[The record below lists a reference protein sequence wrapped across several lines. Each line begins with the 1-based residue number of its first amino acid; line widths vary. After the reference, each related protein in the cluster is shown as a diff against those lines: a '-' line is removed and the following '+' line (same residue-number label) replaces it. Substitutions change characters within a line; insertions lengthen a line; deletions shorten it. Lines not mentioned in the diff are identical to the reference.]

1 MTMLSTTAWVVHDLG
16 LASAFGG
23 SLFGKLALEPA
34 VGEVS
39 NERERMRVEE
49 RAWTRFSVWNTIG
62 LAAIGIT
69 WFAGRKLLSGREVS
83 RAARGLTIAKDAL
96 VGSSLGVG
104 VAATVVGRLLA
115 GAKRRAPTAM
125 TSPSMATP
133 ELQMQTSDPLRSHRA
148 AKLEATVDIL
158 GDIQLGLTAAIVAVT
173 SILAMEGGK
182 SFKFGGASRRLP

>member
-39 NERERMRVEE
+39 DERERTRVED
-49 RAWTRFSVWNTIG
+49 RAWKRFSVWNTIG
-62 LAAIGIT
+62 LAAIGVT

-83 RAARGLTIAKDAL
+83 RTARGLTITKDVL
-96 VGSSLGVG
+96 VGASIGVG

-115 GAKRRAPTAM
+115 REKSDRAPA
-125 TSPSMATP
+125 SSAIATT
-133 ELQMQTSDPLRSHRA
+133 ELIAAPQLDNDRSQ
-148 AKLEATVDIL
+148 KLQKTVNIL
-158 GDIQLGLTAAIVAVT
+158 GDVQLVLTAGLLAVT
-173 SILAMEGGK
+173 SILAMEGNK
-182 SFKFGGASRRLP
+182 SLKFGGVTRLLP